1 MDSKM
6 LKKTIQRAAEST
18 GDTNGNK
25 TADKVTGTAL
35 QSTVNKS
42 TARKEAD
49 KKTKEA
55 LMKILKES

>member
-1 MDSKM
+1 M

-35 QSTVNKS
+35 
-42 TARKEAD
+42 
-49 KKTKEA
+49 
-55 LMKILKES
+55 